1 MLSKIRGVCS
11 PEIFQALL
19 RIFDGAWAEI
29 SAAADFTPEQAEE
42 QRTRLA
48 QLVMAQMERED
59 IAETDKV
66 RDEVIQM
73 FRTGTANPAS

>member
-1 MLSKIRGVCS
+1 MLSKIHGVCS
-11 PEIFQALL
+11 PETFQALL

-29 SAAADFTPEQAEE
+29 SASADFTSEQAEE

-48 QLVMAQMERED
+48 ELVMAQMERDD

-66 RDEVIQM
+66 RGEVIQM
-73 FRTGTANPAS
+73 FRTGTA